1 MISVLPARRAM
12 LGRPARWLPFV
23 LPWLRSAESDR
34 PAGRPA
40 RLTAVAASAREAP
53 ITELYHAHRLRLV
66 RLAVLMVDDLPTA
79 EDIVQDAFV
88 QLFSRFDGL
97 SEPTPY
103 LYRSVVNGGLSRH
116 RRRRVAERLAH
127 LTVPNAVTS
136 FEMDET
142 WSALERL
149 PARRRAAVILRYYED
164 LPLAEIAQI
173 LGCRT
178 GTVKSMLHRALSEL
192 KEVLDP

>member
-1 MISVLPARRAM
+1 MDPEVRGSTVPSLRVVPTFEDVYRATRERMIRVAFM
-12 LGRPARWLPFV
+12 MTG
-23 LPWLRSAESDR
+23 SDE
-34 PAGRPA
+34 
-40 RLTAVAASAREAP
+40 V
-53 ITELYHAHRLRLV
+53 
-66 RLAVLMVDDLPTA
+66 A

-103 LYRSVVNGGLSRH
+103 LYRSVVNGCLSRR

-149 PARRRAAVILRYYED
+149 PARRRAAVVLRYYAD

-173 LGCRT
+173 LDCRT
-178 GTVKSMLHRALSEL
+178 GTVKSTLHRALTEL